1 MDTDVLTKGL
11 GKGSEALEYLGSEN
25 KALDDN
31 ESDSKED
38 IEEYGVFEDI
48 FHGDIVLT
56 DSFCSSDENNDPAA
70 AMIPQIVRELVDFED
85 DPTMP
90 VITWRFFFLSGTLT
104 ALGAWLTQMGF
115 FRTTYVPYSIYFVQI
130 AALYFG
136 RMLASTL
143 PQKQIGLGRFSFEL
157 NPGPFSI
164 KEHVAIVLAA
174 NTGAMNNLGDYVLAP
189 LQIFYDK
196 RNFWFNRRFDILD
209 PQLSCVFV
217 GFSFASFARVFLV
230 ENPTTPYVRLSL
242 QQVAVFNAMRQS
254 IEEDAVGAQK
264 QMRVFWWFILG
275 FFLWQFLPE
284 YAFPFVSSL
293 AFLCWFSKN
302 PKAQFLGSGLGGA
315 GFLTVTLDWSNIGSQ
330 CVYYPYWAQVNIFAS
345 SVIAAWILIPVA
357 FFTNAWDSAIYP
369 IQSQALY
376 LRNGSVYP
384 TADLITAS
392 YGLNE
397 TLFEEI
403 GPPLMSAQLR
413 WNYFAAYVAYLGS
426 FVSCALFQGPNLWR
440 TFKTYR
446 QAKPT
451 SNDRLTEII
460 RRYPAVPI
468 WWNFVLFIVPV
479 IILIILTAKGVLYMP
494 IYMLFIGLAIGAV
507 IVLPM
512 AFIYSVSGYQ
522 MQVGYFNELFYG
534 YAINAGG
541 SRHPVGALS
550 YRVISGQCWYE
561 AQSMLADMK
570 LGHYF
575 HIPPRK
581 VLLAQIWGI
590 CVGVPVNYA
599 TILWVCQT
607 KGDILK
613 GLVTDPNR
621 QWTGQTVISLNN
633 QSISFALVGPKR
645 LFADAIYTPMLY
657 GFLVGAVAPCIL
669 YLLHRKWPRA
679 RFDLWSIPVFFD
691 NFENYYGNISVYF
704 FTLFMLGTL
713 NHLWVKRYYYAFW
726 KKYAYLCSAA
736 ADTGY
741 NFNLLIIFV
750 AFSAAKTIPMANWW
764 GNNAQSVERCRSDLL
779 QLCPPNFT
787 LILQAS
793 TFRRKANEPD
803 LYL

>member
-1 MDTDVLTKGL
+1 MVDRAENPTMDTDVLTKGL

-38 IEEYGVFEDI
+38 IEEY
-48 FHGDIVLT
+48 
-56 DSFCSSDENNDPAA
+56 DENNDPAA

-196 RNFWFNRRFDILD
+196 RKSLNERMARHFIYAVVCLRRLLVCFIRT
-209 PQLSCVFV
+209 SVF
-217 GFSFASFARVFLV
+217 GG
-230 ENPTTPYVRLSL
+230 EPYYSVSSRYYISL

-293 AFLCWFSKN
+293 AFLCWFSEN

-413 WNYFAAYVAYLGS
+413 WNS
-426 FVSCALFQGPNLWR
+426 
-440 TFKTYR
+440 
-446 QAKPT
+446 
-451 SNDRLTEII
+451 
-460 RRYPAVPI
+460 
-468 WWNFVLFIVPV
+468 
-479 IILIILTAKGVLYMP
+479 
-494 IYMLFIGLAIGAV
+494 
-507 IVLPM
+507 
-512 AFIYSVSGYQ
+512 FIYSVSGYQ

-764 GNNAQSVERCRSDLL
+764 GNNAQSVERCFHVPT
-779 QLCPPNFT
+779 QG
-787 LILQAS
+787 
-793 TFRRKANEPD
+793 
-803 LYL
+803 

>member
-1 MDTDVLTKGL
+1 MLP
-11 GKGSEALEYLGSEN
+11 E
-25 KALDDN
+25 
-31 ESDSKED
+31 
-38 IEEYGVFEDI
+38 
-48 FHGDIVLT
+48 
-56 DSFCSSDENNDPAA
+56 
-70 AMIPQIVRELVDFED
+70 IVRGLVDFED

-104 ALGAWLTQMGF
+104 ALGAWLTQMGY
-115 FRTTYVPYSIYFVQI
+115 FRTTYIPYSIYFVQI
-130 AALYFG
+130 VALYFG
-136 RMLASTL
+136 RILASTL
-143 PQKQIGLGRFSFEL
+143 PQKQIGRGKFSFDL

-174 NTGAMNNLGDYVLAP
+174 NTGATNNLGDYVLAP
-189 LQIFYDK
+189 LQIFYEQ
-196 RNFWFNRRFDILD
+196 RTSSF
-209 PQLSCVFV
+209 LSCVFI
-217 GFSFASFARVFLV
+217 GFSFASFARIFVV
-230 ENPTTPYVRLSL
+230 ENPSTPYVYSSL
-242 QQVAVFNAMRQS
+242 QQVAVFNAMRKS
-254 IEEDAVGAQK
+254 FEEDAAGAQK

-284 YAFPFVSSL
+284 ASDYAFPFVSSL

-345 SVIAAWILIPVA
+345 CVVAAWILIPAA
-357 FFTNAWDSAIYP
+357 FFTNAWGSALYP

-376 LRNGSVYP
+376 LKNGSTV
-384 TADLITAS
+384 
-392 YGLNE
+392 
-397 TLFEEI
+397 
-403 GPPLMSAQLR
+403 
-413 WNYFAAYVAYLGS
+413 YFAAYVAYLGS
-426 FVSCALFQGPNLWR
+426 FVSCALFQGTELWR

-451 SNDRLTEII
+451 SNDKLTEII

-468 WWNFVLFIVPV
+468 WWNIALFVIPF
-479 IILIILTAKGVLYMP
+479 IILIILTAKVYMP

-512 AFIYSVSGYQ
+512 GSSVHISYIYSVSGYQ
-522 MQVGYFNELFYG
+522 MQVGFFNELFYG
-534 YAINAGG
+534 YAIDAGG

-570 LGHYF
+570 LGHYY

-607 KGDILK
+607 KGDVLK

-621 QWTGQTVISLNN
+621 QWTGQHIISLNN
-633 QSISFALVGPKR
+633 QSITFALVGPKR
-645 LFADAIYTPMLY
+645 LFADPIYTPMLY
-657 GFLVGAVAPCIL
+657 GFLVGAIAPCIL
-669 YLLHRKWPRA
+669 FILHRRWPRA
-679 RFDLWSIPVFFD
+679 RFDLWSIPIFCD
-691 NFENYYGNISVYF
+691 TLELYYGNISVNF
-704 FTLFMLGTL
+704 FTRFVLGSI
-713 NHLWVKRYYYAFW
+713 NHLWVKRYHLGFW

-741 NFNLLIIFV
+741 NFNLLVIFI
-750 AFSAAKTIPMANWW
+750 AFSAVKTIPMANWW
-764 GNNAQSVERCRSDLL
+764 GNNVQSVERCQSE
-779 QLCPPNFT
+779 T
-787 LILQAS
+787 SVIASLIGTHIS
-793 TFRRKANEPD
+793 C
-803 LYL
+803 

>member
-38 IEEYGVFEDI
+38 IEEY
-48 FHGDIVLT
+48 
-56 DSFCSSDENNDPAA
+56 DENNDPAA

-90 VITWRFFFLSGTLT
+90 VITWRRPMFRILVSLYIIILSHSQ
-104 ALGAWLTQMGF
+104 TQIL
-115 FRTTYVPYSIYFVQI
+115 RTVYFVQI

-196 RNFWFNRRFDILD
+196 PMNGW
-209 PQLSCVFV
+209 LSCVFV

-392 YGLNE
+392 YG
-397 TLFEEI
+397 
-403 GPPLMSAQLR
+403 
-413 WNYFAAYVAYLGS
+413 S

-468 WWNFVLFIVPV
+468 WWNFRPVLTSYTV
-479 IILIILTAKGVLYMP
+479 YMP

-570 LGHYF
+570 L
-575 HIPPRK
+575 

-590 CVGVPVNYA
+590 CVGVPMALDHAVQV
-599 TILWVCQT
+599 LWVCQT

-764 GNNAQSVERCRSDLL
+764 GNNAQSVERCFHVPT
-779 QLCPPNFT
+779 QG
-787 LILQAS
+787 
-793 TFRRKANEPD
+793 
-803 LYL
+803 